1 MPQRIGELPDGW
13 RFLWRR
19 PPRHKSIGPDQDRAR
34 LADAV
39 GLEKRFGR
47 SVSIRTDATD
57 FEAKF
62 GCEPF
67 AGI

>member
-1 MPQRIGELPDGW
+1 
-13 RFLWRR
+13 
-19 PPRHKSIGPDQDRAR
+19 
-34 LADAV
+34 V
-39 GLEKRFGR
+39 GFEKRFGR